1 MLRKKNNFVIERY
14 KNKTV
19 LKVECFDKKEG
30 HCGWIS
36 PTFYDHV
43 LPGALEFGH
52 RNQKPAVGGRNGGK
66 TANWSALFTSVKI
79 FL

>member
-36 PTFYDHV
+36 PTFYDHA

-52 RNQKPAVGGRNGGK
+52 RNQKPAVEQFGRKEWREN
-66 TANWSALFTSVKI
+66 SVLVS
-79 FL
+79 FVYLC